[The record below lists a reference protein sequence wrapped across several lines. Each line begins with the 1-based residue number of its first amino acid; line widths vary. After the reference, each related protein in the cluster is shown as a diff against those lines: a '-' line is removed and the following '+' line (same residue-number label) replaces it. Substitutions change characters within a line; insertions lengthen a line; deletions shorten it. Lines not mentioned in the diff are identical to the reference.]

1 MIEAA
6 LAVLAV
12 LGVWAAGWALARFRL
27 QGLDLSSF
35 DLVTGEH
42 FNSGASPSDEHRAV
56 VASLKGLRE
65 ALRGV
70 PVWRHIAVLRR
81 YMDEL
86 FPHDRLN
93 ASFTPIEAADVRG
106 EWVLAPGADPRRR
119 TLYIHGGAF
128 SMGSPR
134 SHRRLTSRFAEITGG
149 AVFAVDYRLL
159 PEHRR
164 LAGIDDCRA
173 AYRWLLEHG
182 PQGSAPAQRIWV
194 AGDSA
199 GGNLT
204 LSLIAWVR
212 DTGLRAPDAAVAFSP
227 LTDATLASPSL
238 RSHVR
243 TDPMLGPLFGRLAR
257 VPQHLLLWLGW
268 WQNRIRPADPRI
280 SPVFGDLSRLPPTLV
295 QASAA
300 EMLHDD
306 ARRYVNRARA
316 AGSPVQLQTW
326 AHMVH
331 VWQLFH
337 PELPEGARALDEVQ
351 RFIANTE
358 QAMGSRNTDPR
369 RTPEIR

>member
-6 LAVLAV
+6 LALAT
-12 LGVWAAGWALARFRL
+12 LLAVWAALWAVARFHL
-27 QGLDLSSF
+27 QGADLSDF
-35 DLVTGEH
+35 DGATGER
-42 FNSGASPSDEHRAV
+42 FGRGAVPSCEHRAV
-56 VASLKGLRE
+56 VASLGGVRE

-70 PVWRHIAVLRR
+70 PPWRHVAVLRR
-81 YMDEL
+81 YMDEV
-86 FPHDRLN
+86 FPYDRLP
-93 ASFTPIEAADVRG
+93 ASFLPFETDGVRG

-128 SMGSPR
+128 SMGSPQ
-134 SHRRLTSRFAEITGG
+134 SHRRLTSRFSEITGG

-159 PEHRR
+159 PENRR
-164 LAGIDDCRA
+164 IAGIEDCRA

-182 PQGSAPAQRIWV
+182 PRGPAPAQRIWV

-199 GGNLT
+199 GGNLA

-212 DTGLRAPDAAVAFSP
+212 DTGLRPPDGAVAFSP

-238 RSHVR
+238 RRHVR
-243 TDPMLGPLFGRLAR
+243 TDPMLGPLFGGLAR
-257 VPQHLLLWLGW
+257 LPQHMLLWLGW
-268 WQNRIRPADPRI
+268 WQNRMRPADPRV
-280 SPVFGDLSRLPPTLV
+280 SPVYGDLSRLPPMLV

-316 AGSPVQLQTW
+316 AGSPTRLQTW
-326 AHMVH
+326 DHMVH

-351 RFIANTE
+351 RFIAE
-358 QAMGSRNTDPR
+358 IDRC